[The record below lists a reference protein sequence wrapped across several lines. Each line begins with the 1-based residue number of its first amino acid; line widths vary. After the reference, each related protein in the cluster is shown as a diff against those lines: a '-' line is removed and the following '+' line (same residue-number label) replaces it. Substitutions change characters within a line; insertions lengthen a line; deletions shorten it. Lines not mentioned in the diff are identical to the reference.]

1 MSTQRK
7 DEDRMMSDS
16 EFRVIADS
24 NNIPGVSIEK
34 DGVHFGCY
42 AAGKEPPT
50 LILYRKGTEE
60 IAARLPFPKSDA
72 AGGLYTM
79 KVRLQPAD
87 YEYNFEDGGEICTD
101 PWARLVVGREEF
113 GRRPEDSP
121 HNMRGA
127 FPAGT
132 YDWGGDRLPQLP
144 YDETIMYHLHV
155 RGFTKQ
161 KNSGTRKKGTFA
173 GLRDKIPYL
182 KQLGVNQVRLMPVYE
197 FAEMVPRFPKEKHA
211 GAASGRI
218 DSGNASGPGLQ
229 ADQKSE
235 IRIDPGVDPQSASA
249 SMTKNAAV
257 AGSGTQVAEA
267 MKSLEQYRMNYW
279 GYGED
284 AFYFAPKAAYAATK
298 SPDVEFKDMV
308 KAFHEEG
315 MEVILEFSFPDEID
329 FSRIAQCLSYWATEY
344 HVDGFAVMTRDSAV
358 AELARL
364 PLFRSRKLICT
375 WYPDEL
381 KRNKGRLLAEAND
394 SFMNDCRRVL
404 KGDEQFLRAFSYQLR
419 CNPVGCGRV
428 NYITNHDG
436 FTLMDLVSYDRK
448 YNMDNGEYNRD
459 GSDFNYSWNCGEEG
473 PSRKREIRALRM
485 RQRKNAFAMLLFSQ
499 GTPMLLAGDEFGN
512 SQNGNNN
519 PYCHDNELSWTD
531 WSAARSNKELSD
543 FVQKA
548 IAYRKAH
555 KALHQENELQ
565 CMDYRSLGYPDLS
578 FHGERAWYG
587 DFEQMGRGLGCL
599 YCGEYAGEDDF
610 LYIAYNFNW
619 IAQEFAL
626 PILPKGMS
634 WRVAMNTSQKD
645 SFIPAEEQE
654 ALEDTKAFQVPART
668 VMVLEGRK

>member
-1 MSTQRK
+1 
-7 DEDRMMSDS
+7 MMSDS

-24 NNIPGVSIEK
+24 NNVPGISMEK

-42 AAGKEPPT
+42 AAGQEPPT
-50 LILYRKGTEE
+50 LLLYKKGTEE
-60 IAARLPFPKSDA
+60 IAARLPFPGNEM

-79 KVRLQPAD
+79 KVQLNPAK
-87 YEYNFEDGGEICTD
+87 YEYNFEDGDGVFAD
-101 PWARLVVGREEF
+101 PWAKLVVGRERF
-113 GRRPEDSP
+113 GRKPEASP
-121 HNMRGA
+121 HGVRGA
-127 FPAGT
+127 FPVKQ
-132 YDWGGDRLPQLP
+132 YDWGEDRLPQIP
-144 YDETIMYHLHV
+144 YDEAIMYQLHV

-161 KNSGTRKKGTFA
+161 KGSGTRKKGTFA

-182 KQLGVNQVRLMPVYE
+182 KQLGVNQLRLMPVYE
-197 FAEMVPRFPKEKHA
+197 FAEMVPKFPKQTGVAA
-211 GAASGRI
+211 GKTNQKS
-218 DSGNASGPGLQ
+218 DLKSGLQ
-229 ADQKSE
+229 SDSN
-235 IRIDPGVDPQSASA
+235 SAPDES
-249 SMTKNAAV
+249 
-257 AGSGTQVAEA
+257 SGLSPQVAEA

-279 GYGED
+279 GYGGD
-284 AFYFAPKAAYAATK
+284 AYYFAPKAAYAATK
-298 SPDVEFKDMV
+298 APDVEFKDMV
-308 KAFHEEG
+308 KAFHAEG

-329 FSRIAQCLSYWATEY
+329 FARIEQCLNWWASEY

-364 PLFRSRKLICT
+364 PLFKSRKLICT
-375 WYPDEL
+375 WYPDAL
-381 KRNKGRLLAEAND
+381 KQDKGRLLAEAND
-394 SFMNDCRRVL
+394 GFMNDCRRLL

-428 NYITNHDG
+428 NYMTNHDG

-473 PSRKREIRALRM
+473 PTRKRDIRALRM

-519 PYCHDNELSWTD
+519 PYCHDSELSWTD
-531 WSAARSNKELSD
+531 WSAARGNKELSA
-543 FVQKA
+543 FVRDA

-555 KALHQENELQ
+555 KALHQESEPQ

-599 YCGEYAGEDDF
+599 YCGEYAGEDNF

-619 IAQEFAL
+619 IPQEFAL
-626 PILPKGMS
+626 PILPKGMD
-634 WRVAMNTSQKD
+634 WYTVMDTSRKA
-645 SFIPAEEQE
+645 SFIPQEEQNV
-654 ALEDTKAFQVPART
+654 LEDAKAFSVSART
-668 VMVLEGRK
+668 VVILEGRK

>member
-1 MSTQRK
+1 
-7 DEDRMMSDS
+7 MSDS
-16 EFRVIADS
+16 EFKVIADS
-24 NNIPGVSIEK
+24 NNVPGTVIEK
-34 DGVHFGCY
+34 DGVRFGCY
-42 AAGKEPPT
+42 AEGNELPA
-50 LILYRKGTEE
+50 LLLYKKGTEE

-79 KVRLQPAD
+79 KVQLRPED
-87 YEYNFEDGGEICTD
+87 YEYNIEDGGEIRTD

-113 GRRPEDSP
+113 GRQPDDSP
-121 HNMRGA
+121 HSMRGA
-127 FPAGT
+127 FSVKK
-132 YDWGGDRLPQLP
+132 YDWGGDRLPQIP
-144 YDETIMYHLHV
+144 YDEAVMYLLHV

-161 KNSGTRKKGTFA
+161 RNSGTRKKGTFA
-173 GLRDKIPYL
+173 GLKDKIPYL

-197 FAEMVPRFPKEKHA
+197 FAEMVPRFPKEKPA
-211 GAASGRI
+211 GAASGRG
-218 DSGNASGPGLQ
+218 DSGNASGPDRQ
-229 ADQKSE
+229 ADQKSGTK
-235 IRIDPGVDPQSASA
+235 IVSGADPHAAAD
-249 SMTKNAAV
+249 SMAKNAAV
-257 AGSGTQVAEA
+257 SGSGTQ
-267 MKSLEQYRMNYW
+267 MGSLEQYRMNYW

-284 AFYFAPKAAYAATK
+284 AFYFAPKAAYAAAK
-298 SPDVEFKDMV
+298 DPDVEFKDMV
-308 KAFHEEG
+308 KAFHAEG
-315 MEVILEFSFPDEID
+315 MEVILEFSFPDEVD
-329 FSRIAQCLSYWATEY
+329 FSRIAQCLSYWAAEY
-344 HVDGFAVMTRDSAV
+344 HVDGFAVMARDTAV

-364 PLFRSRKLICT
+364 PLFRSRKLICS
-375 WYPDEL
+375 WYPDAL
-381 KRNKGRLLAEAND
+381 KQDKRRLLAEAND
-394 SFMNDCRRVL
+394 GFMNDCRRLL

-419 CNPVGCGRV
+419 CNPAGCGRV

-436 FTLMDLVSYDRK
+436 FTLTDLVSYDRK

-473 PSRKREIRALRM
+473 PSRRKEIRTLRM

-519 PYCHDNELSWTD
+519 PYCHDSELSWTD
-531 WSAARSNKELSD
+531 WSAARSNKELSV
-543 FVQKA
+543 FVQEA

-555 KALHQENELQ
+555 KALHQENEPQ

-619 IAQEFAL
+619 IPQEFAL

-634 WRVAMNTSQKD
+634 WRVAMDTSRKV
-645 SFIPAEEQE
+645 SFVPAEEQE
-654 ALEDTKAFQVPART
+654 ALEDAKEFQVPART
-668 VMVLEGRK
+668 VVVLEGRA